1 MRDVGMT
8 ALSWS
13 ALFAFRMRVS
23 MSAIGSVNIA
33 SPARFRHAGNRALM
47 GEVAQA
53 DAAEP
58 ELAEHRARPAAPVAA
73 RVVAHPVLLL
83 TLLLDDEAR
92 LCHLVPPWPFAE
104 RQAECLQKGA
114 GVIVGLGAGR
124 DRHVEAAY
132 LLDVVVVDLREDD
145 LFAHAERVVAAAVE
159 RAGVE
164 APEVADARQRD
175 RDQPV
180 EELVHAR
187 AAERHLRA
195 HRHALAHL
203 ELRDRLPRAAYL
215 CALAGDRR
223 QLLDGRVEQLRV
235 RLRLAHA
242 HVQRDLLEARHLH
255 DGVEAEI
262 VLQLRTDLAL
272 VAHLQARRV
281 GVGRCCAHDLSIS
294 WPQSACLHTRTR
306 TCLSF
311 TVFRTVPTRVG
322 FLHVGQ
328 TIITFETGSG
338 ADFSMIPP
346 GTIDGPPMRFAFWI
360 GRGRWCRLTMLTFST
375 STRPSF
381 GMEAMTRPS
390 LPRSLP
396 RMTCTMSP
404 WRIFIVWAIYNTSG
418 ASETIFMKFF
428 SRSSRATGPKMRVPR
443 GLRCASMITAAFSS
457 NAIEV
462 PSTRPNGLRV
472 RTTTARTTSPFL
484 TAPCGVAVLT
494 LPTMMSPTR
503 A

>member
-13 ALFAFRMRVS
+13 ALLAFRMRVS
-23 MSAIGSVNIA
+23 MSAIGSVSIA

-53 DAAEP
+53 DAAET

-73 RVVAHPVLLL
+73 RVVAHPVLLRA
-83 TLLLDDEAR
+83 LLLDDEAR
-92 LCHLVPPWPFAE
+92 LCHLVPPWALAE
-104 RQAECLQKGA
+104 RQAEGLQKGA
-114 GVIVGLGAGR
+114 GVFVGLGAGR

-145 LFAHAERVVAAAVE
+145 LLAHAERVVAATVE
-159 RAGVE
+159 RAGIE
-164 APEVADARQRD
+164 PPEVADAREGD

-195 HRHALAHL
+195 HRHPFAHL
-203 ELRDRLPRAAYL
+203 ELRDRLARLAHL
-215 CALAGDRR
+215 GALARDRR
-223 QLLDGRVEQLRV
+223 QLLHGGVEQLRV
-235 RLRLAHA
+235 GLRLAHA
-242 HVQRDLLEARHLH
+242 HVERDLLEARDLH
-255 DGVEAEI
+255 DRGEAEL

-272 VAHLQARRV
+272 VALLHARCV

-311 TVFRTVPTRVG
+311 TVLRTVPTRVG

-328 TIITFETGSG
+328 TIITFDTGSG

-346 GTIDGPPMRFAFWI
+346 GMIDGPPMRLAF
-360 GRGRWCRLTMLTFST
+360 
-375 STRPSF
+375 
-381 GMEAMTRPS
+381 
-390 LPRSLP
+390 
-396 RMTCTMSP
+396 
-404 WRIFIVWAIYNTSG
+404 
-418 ASETIFMKFF
+418 
-428 SRSSRATGPKMRVPR
+428 
-443 GLRCASMITAAFSS
+443 
-457 NAIEV
+457 
-462 PSTRPNGLRV
+462 
-472 RTTTARTTSPFL
+472 
-484 TAPCGVAVLT
+484 
-494 LPTMMSPTR
+494 
-503 A
+503 